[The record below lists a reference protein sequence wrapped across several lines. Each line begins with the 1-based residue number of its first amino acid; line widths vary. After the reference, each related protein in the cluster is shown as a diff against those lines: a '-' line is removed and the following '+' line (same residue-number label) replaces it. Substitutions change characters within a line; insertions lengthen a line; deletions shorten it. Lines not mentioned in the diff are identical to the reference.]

1 MRKKFLALA
10 AALFLNFAPVSAEK
24 AWTLPE
30 HGLYLESGSKQSYL
44 AEKIDKYFNT
54 KPDAIKFEAP
64 DGWNFETFDVD
75 GVAVEC
81 LENPG
86 AGTSRVVFQLHGGG
100 YILPLS
106 DVYRNFAVKQA
117 VLADAAKIYM
127 IDYRLA
133 PDNIYPAAL
142 EDAVKAYKE
151 ILRRGANPR
160 EIIFIGDS
168 AGGNLAVELSIYLR
182 ENNLPQPKVLILV
195 SPWTTLETKMPSR
208 KYNETRDL
216 VLGKGSPLFDGVRK
230 PAYAKGLK
238 LKDPRLSPIYADLKK
253 LPPMLIQAGGYEL
266 FLDESLALAKKAAA
280 DDVKVTLT
288 VYPEMPHDFAL
299 ILPTLQDSVE
309 SFREIRDFVNAHMN

>member
-106 DVYRNFAVKQA
+106 DVYRNLAVKQA

-168 AGGNLAVELSIYLR
+168 AGGNLALELSIYLR

-195 SPWTTLETKMPSR
+195 SPWTTVQTNLPSR
-208 KYNETRDL
+208 KYNAERDL
-216 VLGKGSPLFDGVRK
+216 ILGKGTPLYESVKK
-230 PAYAKGLK
+230 PAYTKGLNA
-238 LKDPRLSPIYADLKK
+238 KDPRVSPIYADLKN
-253 LPPMLIQAGGYEL
+253 LPPMLIQAGGCEL
-266 FLDESLALAKKAAA
+266 FLDECLALAKKAAA
-280 DDVKVTLT
+280 DDVKATLT
-288 VYPEMPHDFAL
+288 IYPGMSHDFAL